1 MSDSML
7 CDTCVLIDFLKGR
20 DQQLANFYQQS
31 VLLFINPVIELELLQ
46 GARNKAELQQLE
58 KKLQMFRLLDMP
70 QENFQLARELI
81 KLYALSHGLRLAD
94 ALIAASAMIYDLRLW
109 TVNVNDFKYISGLV
123 LYP

>member
-20 DQQLANFYQQS
+20 DQQLANFYQQN